1 MVATGGAQRARYM
14 EHAIGPAGS
23 SGEAEGRRART
34 PVHPRV
40 APRGRKLQALAR
52 LKSKCALLCGAR
64 GAIRGSEPLEKKF
77 ERAFPSSLVRR
88 GWAVSAGRS
97 PKTQPCRGRVSGQ
110 MGPILSL
117 GGAPVA
123 SRRLLDEGRTPL
135 RRRRLNFDPAA
146 YLLRV
151 ASRLRPSHAPTRPPG
166 PACPTHP
173 SRRAPRARRRS
184 RAEVGARR
192 RRSTSAARGVSRG
205 LFERSQERRRSPW
218 PWGTCGPW
226 PVPTACRCGPMDAVG
241 SHTRPCLRPT
251 RHALPPPAPTPRQN

>member
-1 MVATGGAQRARYM
+1 MSCWL
-14 EHAIGPAGS
+14 PL
-23 SGEAEGRRART
+23 
-34 PVHPRV
+34 
-40 APRGRKLQALAR
+40 GRKFEVHALPVKNPGRA
-52 LKSKCALLCGAR
+52 KALSGRALRDAGGLNLWKRNSAP
-64 GAIRGSEPLEKKF
+64 SNE
-77 ERAFPSSLVRR
+77 AFPSSLVRR

-173 SRRAPRARRRS
+173 ARRAPRARRRS

-218 PWGTCGPW
+218 PWARAGPG
-226 PVPTACRCGPMDAVG
+226 PCRPRADADRWTPSVLTLARAFG
-241 SHTRPCLRPT
+241 
-251 RHALPPPAPTPRQN
+251 PPATPSRPPRRRPARINWPSTSVPSSAGAALLT

>member
-1 MVATGGAQRARYM
+1 
-14 EHAIGPAGS
+14 
-23 SGEAEGRRART
+23 
-34 PVHPRV
+34 
-40 APRGRKLQALAR
+40 
-52 LKSKCALLCGAR
+52 
-64 GAIRGSEPLEKKF
+64 
-77 ERAFPSSLVRR
+77 
-88 GWAVSAGRS
+88 
-97 PKTQPCRGRVSGQ
+97 

-123 SRRLLDEGRTPL
+123 SRRLLDQGRTPL

-151 ASRLRPSHAPTRPPG
+151 ATRLRPSHAPTRPPG

-173 SRRAPRARRRS
+173 ARRAPRARRRS

-218 PWGTCGPW
+218 PWARAGP
-226 PVPTACRCGPMDAVG
+226 GPC
-241 SHTRPCLRPT
+241 RPCADTDRLTPSVLLTLAR
-251 RHALPPPAPTPRQN
+251 AFGPPATPSRPPRRRPARAINWPSTSVPSPAGAALLT

>member
-1 MVATGGAQRARYM
+1 MVAT
-14 EHAIGPAGS
+14 EK
-23 SGEAEGRRART
+23 T
-34 PVHPRV
+34 
-40 APRGRKLQALAR
+40 
-52 LKSKCALLCGAR
+52 SKPW
-64 GAIRGSEPLEKKF
+64 EPSPYYSRSANETV
-77 ERAFPSSLVRR
+77 PSSLVRR

-218 PWGTCGPW
+218 PWGTCGPL
-226 PVPTACRCGPMDAVG
+226 PVPPVCRHGPFDAVG
-241 SHTRPCLRPT
+241 SLHTRPRLRPA
-251 RHALPPPAPTPRQN
+251 RHASRPPRRRPARAINWPSTSVPSSAGAALLT

>member
-1 MVATGGAQRARYM
+1 MYVGPERFGAPLGTPAGKVQRRGGLLTGFFSSLQIRGAQA
-14 EHAIGPAGS
+14 
-23 SGEAEGRRART
+23 T
-34 PVHPRV
+34 
-40 APRGRKLQALAR
+40 
-52 LKSKCALLCGAR
+52 
-64 GAIRGSEPLEKKF
+64 
-77 ERAFPSSLVRR
+77 FPSSLVRR

-173 SRRAPRARRRS
+173 ARRAPRARRRS

-241 SHTRPCLRPT
+241 SHTRPRLRPT